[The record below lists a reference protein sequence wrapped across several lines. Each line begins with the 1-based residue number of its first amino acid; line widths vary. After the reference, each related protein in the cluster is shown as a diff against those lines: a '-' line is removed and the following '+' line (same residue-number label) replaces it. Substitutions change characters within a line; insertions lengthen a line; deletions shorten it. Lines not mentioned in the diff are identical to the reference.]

1 MIQQRLETVYAPVW
15 AALRQVDAEIMTI
28 VDSPFPIPLER
39 FFQGGKRLRP
49 AAVLFAANAYDEN
62 ATKAIR
68 AAAVVELVHASSLIH
83 DDIVDQAIFRREV
96 EALNFSHGESVAVLA
111 GDYVFVRA
119 LRGAYSL
126 GIPPIVEELLIVVQD
141 MVVGEFWEELSTREQ
156 NFTESMYFKI
166 IEKKTASLFAGALKI
181 GGLVRGAPREE
192 LEKLAQT
199 GYQYGMAF
207 QILDDCV
214 DLFDE
219 EDADAPKGRWSLPA
233 LYLEKAGVINL
244 AHLDM
249 SLSHLRELTQR
260 HGAFAYTLEVA
271 HDYTERARHY
281 ARQLPSTVR
290 DSVLQFVSTLDILAD
305 HVETILTLP

>member
-1 MIQQRLETVYAPVW
+1 MIQQRLQEIYAPILP
-15 AALRQVDAEIMTI
+15 ALRQVDEEIVTI

-49 AAVLFAANAYDEN
+49 AAVLFAANARD
-62 ATKAIR
+62 ASASQAIR
-68 AAAVVELVHASSLIH
+68 AAAVIELVHASSLIH

-126 GIPPIVEELLIVVQD
+126 GIPPVIEELLIVVQD

-156 NFTESMYFKI
+156 NFTEPMYFKI
-166 IEKKTASLFAGALKI
+166 IGKKTASLFAGALKI
-181 GGLVRGAPREE
+181 GGLVRGASGEE
-192 LEKLAQT
+192 LDHLADA

-219 EDADAPKGRWSLPA
+219 EDADAKKGRWSLPA
-233 LYLEKAGVINL
+233 LYLEKQGVVDLSRLDMDL
-244 AHLDM
+244 AHLRD
-249 SLSHLRELTQR
+249 LTLR
-260 HGAFAYTLEVA
+260 HGAF
-271 HDYTERARHY
+271 HY
-281 ARQLPSTVR
+281 
-290 DSVLQFVSTLDILAD
+290 TLDIARDYARKAREVARKLPSAIRENILHFITTLDLLSD
-305 HVETILTLP
+305 HVEAILTPG